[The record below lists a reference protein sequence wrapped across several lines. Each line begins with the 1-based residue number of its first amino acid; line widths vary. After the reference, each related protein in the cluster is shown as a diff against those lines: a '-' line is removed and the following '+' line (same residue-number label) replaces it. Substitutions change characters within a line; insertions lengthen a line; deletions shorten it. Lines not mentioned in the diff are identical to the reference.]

1 MGGELPPIPVEAI
14 PLQALTIKGI
24 YVGTQKQQAE
34 VIQLARDKK
43 VSNFEWR
50 CFVLTL

>member
-1 MGGELPPIPVEAI
+1 MGGQLPPLPVEAI

-34 VIQLARDKK
+34 VIQLAHDKK
-43 VSNFEWR
+43 VQNFE
-50 CFVLTL
+50 FGYFAY